1 MQNDPH
7 LAALVVAM
15 LDVRTVAQIAVFAI
29 ALALA
34 IAALVITRRE
44 SRSLDPRELL
54 AGAAVLVGLVALSTD
69 TVLEPDRETYE
80 GRMRRELA
88 RHGIDVREI
97 CPPPAPGLSNTLT
110 LIVNDQELAAPPRV
124 ETCFRVKLRE
134 PAFMPAAIA
143 AERTP

>member
-1 MQNDPH
+1 MQNDTH
-7 LAALVVAM
+7 LAALVVA

-34 IAALVITRRE
+34 IAALVITRSK
-44 SRSLDPRELL
+44 SRALDSRELL

-69 TVLEPDRETYE
+69 TVLEPDSYD

-88 RHGIDVREI
+88 RHDIDVRAF
-97 CPPPAPGLSNTLT
+97 CPPPAPGLSHTLT
-110 LIVNDQELAAPPRV
+110 LIVDDQELAAAPRV
-124 ETCFRVKLRE
+124 ETCFRVKVRD
-134 PAFMPAAIA
+134 PSFMPAAAI